1 MNAKPAPST
10 EPAAQESYRIETD
23 SFGDVKVPT
32 WAYWGAQTQRAVDN
46 FSVSDLRIP
55 VPLIRALGLVKEV
68 SAEVNHGLGLIEGSI
83 AKTVM
88 QAAREMA
95 EGAWNAHFPIDVF
108 QTGSGTS
115 WNMNANEVI
124 ANRAN
129 EILGHPRGS
138 KKPVHPN
145 DHVNRGQSSNDVIP
159 TVISMADRE
168 EAGEAARALGLLQ
181 ESLER
186 KTREFASVLKIGRTH
201 LQDAV
206 PMTLGQEF
214 SGYARQVEK
223 GRELLE
229 RCFPGLEEL
238 AIGGTAIGTGL
249 NAHPDFAAR
258 VVVGLAAKTG
268 IPFREAKNKFE
279 AIGARDS
286 QVELMGAL
294 TTISVSLTKIANDL
308 RLLASGPR
316 AGLAEIVLPALQPG
330 SSIMPGK
337 VNPVI
342 LEMTIQAAAH
352 IMGSSLSVTMGG
364 QTCPLELNMMQPIIA
379 WETLSSLSLLR
390 RTASALAQR
399 CVDGIQADVERSKE
413 WVERSLAL
421 VTPLSLR
428 VGYDKAAKL
437 AQKALA
443 ENRTIRE
450 VVVAEGILTAN
461 EADKFLD
468 PKEMLGPKA

>member
-1 MNAKPAPST
+1 M
-10 EPAAQESYRIETD
+10 EPKDKQTFRTETD
-23 SFGDVKVPT
+23 SLGNVSVPS

-55 VPLIRALGLVKEV
+55 QSLIRALGLVKGV
-68 SAEVNHGLGLIEGSI
+68 AAEVNHGLGLLEEPLARAI
-83 AKTVM
+83 T
-88 QAAREMA
+88 QAAGEVA
-95 EGAWNAHFPIDVF
+95 EGTWNGHFPIDVF

-129 EILGHPRGS
+129 EILGFPRGS

-168 EAGEAARALGLLQ
+168 EAAQTARALRALQ
-181 ESLER
+181 ESLE
-186 KTREFASVLKIGRTH
+186 KKALEFTDVLKIGRTH

-223 GRELLE
+223 GRQVLE

-249 NAHPDFAAR
+249 NAHPRFASR
-258 VVVGLAAKTG
+258 VVKGIAAKTG
-268 IPFREAKNKFE
+268 ILFREAGNKFE
-279 AIGARDS
+279 AIAARDS

-308 RLLASGPR
+308 RLLSSGPR
-316 AGLAEIVLPALQPG
+316 TGLAEITLPALQPG

-352 IMGSSLSVTMGG
+352 IMGSAVSVTMAG
-364 QTCPLELNMMQPIIA
+364 QTGPLELNMMQPIIA

-390 RTASALAQR
+390 RTAAALAER
-399 CVDGIQADVERSKE
+399 CIDGITADVVRSRE
-413 WVERSLAL
+413 WIERSLAL
-421 VTPLSLR
+421 VTPLALK

-437 AQKALA
+437 AQAALA
-443 ENRTIRE
+443 QNKTIRE
-450 VVVAEGILTAN
+450 IVIAEGLLTAA
-461 EADKFLD
+461 EADRLLD
-468 PKEMLGPKA
+468 PKEMLGPKAEDG

>member
-1 MNAKPAPST
+1 VAL
-10 EPAAQESYRIETD
+10 
-23 SFGDVKVPT
+23 V
-32 WAYWGAQTQRAVDN
+32 
-46 FSVSDLRIP
+46 
-55 VPLIRALGLVKEV
+55 RALGIVKEV
-68 SAEVNHGLGLIEGSI
+68 AAEVNVGLGLMEKQV
-83 AKTVM
+83 ADAVM
-88 QAAREMA
+88 RAAREVT
-95 EGAWNAHFPIDVF
+95 EGAWNDHFPIDVF

-129 EILGHPRGS
+129 EILGAPLGA
-138 KKPVHPN
+138 KMPVHPN

-168 EAGEAARALGLLQ
+168 EAAVTRDALRVLQ
-181 ESLER
+181 ESLEH
-186 KTREFASVLKIGRTH
+186 KSREFANVLKIGRTH

-229 RCFPGLEEL
+229 RCFPDLEEL

-249 NAHPDFAAR
+249 NAHADFARR
-258 VVVGLAAKTG
+258 VVQGIAAKTG

-279 AIGARDS
+279 AIAARDS

-316 AGLAEIVLPALQPG
+316 TGLAEITLPALQPG

-352 IMGSSLSVTMGG
+352 IMGSSLSVTVAG
-364 QTCPLELNMMQPIIA
+364 QTGPLELNMMQPLIA
-379 WETLSSLSLLR
+379 WETLGSLSLLR
-390 RTASALAQR
+390 RTAFALAQR
-399 CVDGIQADVERSKE
+399 CVDGIQADVQRSRE
-413 WVERSLAL
+413 WIERSLAL

-450 VVVAEGILTAN
+450 VVVAEGILTSE
-461 EADKFLD
+461 EADRLLN
-468 PKEMLGPKA
+468 PAAMVGPSESQPAS

>member
-1 MNAKPAPST
+1 MAAQ
-10 EPAAQESYRIETD
+10 AQESFRTETD
-23 SFGDVKVPT
+23 SLGSVKVPS
-32 WAYWGAQTQRAVDN
+32 WAYWGAQTQRAVEN

-55 VPLIRALGLVKEV
+55 VPLIKALGIVKEVAAEVNRDLGLVERPL
-68 SAEVNHGLGLIEGSI
+68 ADAI
-83 AKTVM
+83 AR
-88 QAAREMA
+88 AAHEMA

-129 EILGHPRGS
+129 EILGSPLGS

-159 TVISMADRE
+159 TVISMADRH
-168 EAGEAARALGLLQ
+168 EAGETATALRALQ
-181 ESLER
+181 ESLEAKAR
-186 KTREFASVLKIGRTH
+186 QFRDVLKIGRTH

-206 PMTLGQEF
+206 PMTLGQEL

-223 GRELLE
+223 GREVLE
-229 RCFPGLEEL
+229 RCFPNLEEL

-249 NAHPDFAAR
+249 NAHPDFARR
-258 VVVGLAAKTG
+258 VVAGIAARTG
-268 IPFREAKNKFE
+268 IPFREAT
-279 AIGARDS
+279 RDA

-294 TTISVSLTKIANDL
+294 NAIAVSLTKIANDL

-316 AGLAEIVLPALQPG
+316 TGLAEIVLPALQPG

-342 LEMTIQAAAH
+342 LEMTIQAAAR
-352 IMGSSLSVTMGG
+352 IMGSCVAVTIGG
-364 QTCPLELNMMQPIIA
+364 QTAPLELNMMQPIIA
-379 WETLSSLSLLR
+379 WETLSSLSLAG
-390 RTASALAQR
+390 RTCRALAER
-399 CVDGIQADVERSKE
+399 CIDGIQADEQRSRE
-413 WVERSLAL
+413 WIERSLAL

-428 VGYDKAAKL
+428 VGYDRAAKL

-450 VVVAEGILTAN
+450 IAIAEGVLTAE
-461 EADKFLD
+461 EADKLLD
-468 PKEMLGPKA
+468 PRGMLGPEA

>member
-1 MNAKPAPST
+1 M
-10 EPAAQESYRIETD
+10 EPNVQQSFRTETD
-23 SFGDVKVPT
+23 SLGDVSVPS

-55 VPLIRALGLVKEV
+55 RPLIKALGIVKEV
-68 SAEVNHGLGLIEGSI
+68 AAEINYGLGLLERGI
-83 AKTVM
+83 AGAIR

-95 EGAWNAHFPIDVF
+95 DGAWNDHFPIDVF

-129 EILGHPRGS
+129 EILGFPRGA

-168 EAGEAARALGLLQ
+168 EAGEAALALGLLQ

-186 KTREFASVLKIGRTH
+186 KAREFASVVKIGRTH

-214 SGYARQVEK
+214 SGYARQIEK
-223 GRELLE
+223 GRQLLE
-229 RCFPGLEEL
+229 RCFPDLEEL

-249 NAHPDFAAR
+249 NTHPDFAVR
-258 VVVGLAAKTG
+258 VVASIAAKTG
-268 IPFREAKNKFE
+268 LPFREAKNKFE
-279 AIGARDS
+279 SIAARDS

-294 TTISVSLTKIANDL
+294 TTISVSLSKIANDL

-316 AGLAEIVLPALQPG
+316 TGLAEIILPALQPG

-352 IMGSSLSVTMGG
+352 IMGSSLSVTLAG
-364 QTCPLELNMMQPIIA
+364 QTGPLELNMMQPLIA
-379 WETLSSLSLLR
+379 WETLSSLSLLN
-390 RTASALAQR
+390 RTAAALARR
-399 CVDGIQADVERSKE
+399 CIDGVQADVERSRE
-413 WVERSLAL
+413 WIERSLAL

-443 ENRTIRE
+443 ENRTIRD
-450 VVVAEGILTAN
+450 VIVAEGILTVE
-461 EADKFLD
+461 EADRLLD
-468 PKEMLGPKA
+468 PNGMLGPQA